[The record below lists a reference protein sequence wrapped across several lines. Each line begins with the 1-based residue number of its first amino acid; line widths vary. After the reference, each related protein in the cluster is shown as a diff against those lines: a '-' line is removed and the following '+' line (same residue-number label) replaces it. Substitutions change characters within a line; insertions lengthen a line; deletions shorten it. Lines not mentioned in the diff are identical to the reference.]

1 MWTKLLGSKWLFVAG
16 GVLALSLATMTHA
29 YLGKRDE
36 LAEAR
41 AEIRDWQASN
51 QELQEAL
58 QRQRHLT
65 ELAEQA
71 RVDLAHEVEDLRVQE
86 VEIVTRIREVWRDRD
101 IVTEVQADCAAEPLP
116 RRVVGLL
123 CDASG
128 ATGGVCAL
136 PAPAGGPADELPDP
150 GAAG

>member
-16 GVLALSLATMTHA
+16 GVLAVSLATMTHA

-51 QELQEAL
+51 QALQEAL

-71 RVDLAHEVEDLRVQE
+71 RIDLAAKVEQLQVQE
-86 VEIVTRIREVWRDRD
+86 VEVVTKIREVWRDRE

-123 CDASG
+123 CDAAG
-128 ATGGVCAL
+128 ARGGVCSMQ
-136 PAPAGGPADELPDP
+136 PAAGGPADDLPDP